1 MILDLREFETFPAHT
16 VLKSTS
22 EGLRLEYES
31 LVGAKEIEC
40 RLDIQKAG
48 EEFYCQGVV
57 SAQAIV
63 TCARCLVDFDA
74 RLSNTAGFI
83 VCTQEAYES
92 KKDAIDDEDYVLLRG
107 SDLRADISDI
117 VRQTIILALSMKPL
131 CSETCKGLCPHCGTN
146 LNERTC
152 GCKVEHVDAR
162 WESLKRLS
170 GRG

>member
-16 VLKSTS
+16 VLRSTS
-22 EGLRLEYES
+22 EDIRLEFES

-48 EEFYCQGVV
+48 EEYYCQGVIT
-57 SAQAIV
+57 AQAVV
-63 TCARCLVDFDA
+63 TCSRCLVDFETK
-74 RLSNTAGFI
+74 LSNGADFI
-83 VCTQEAYES
+83 VCAEEAHES
-92 KKDAIDDEDYVLLRG
+92 KKDAIDDEDYAFLKG
-107 SDLRADISDI
+107 NDLRADISDI

-131 CSETCKGLCPHCGTN
+131 CSETCKGLCPQCGMN
-146 LNERTC
+146 LNEQTC